1 LDLRIYPRHNIYLSN
16 DNIGGLVLDA
26 RISHTHGEQYCG
38 TLGNAE
44 IDVATKVRLNVVIF
58 RGDTGQTLVERVDV
72 PVNATGVEVQFRLT
86 DFVPRMEPYEILM
99 RIFQLRC
106 ARTYQASTKLYR
118 LPARE
123 DGGSTA
129 RLDHKYGSIAV
140 SHSPPNEEAVWKSLF
155 PYSFYVDWG
164 NFLGKGMENLV
175 NYASY
180 GYNVIHPTP
189 GGGPNPW
196 GDEKLFDA
204 FLDKV
209 EELGLYVMYDM
220 RWTYMNL
227 TSVRAQVSRLKAR
240 KSILTWYTADEPDGS
255 GDPLNA
261 TSDAY
266 EAIRELDPYH
276 PVSLVLNCDDYHYKE
291 HSAGADIILT
301 DPYPVGINATFS
313 TVYQTVCNAT
323 YGDCGCDNCRG
334 NFQDVSRRVDV
345 LRAYQDAIATEP
357 PKAVWGVPQAFGGS
371 EYWSRR
377 PTAAEEAVLAVLFVN
392 HGATGLVAWNYP
404 TSPELA
410 QAAAQLARAL
420 SSDDA
425 TAFTLGARAQRLT
438 MGAQATFDAAA
449 WRIGKQVLMSVVH
462 LQQAQYTR
470 ELRIGLGLSPKAM
483 KTLWP
488 PGGENWVVDNKSIS
502 RLGMGPLEVNVFLLE
517 TE

>member
-1 LDLRIYPRHNIYLSN
+1 
-16 DNIGGLVLDA
+16 VLDA

-44 IDVATKVRLNVVIF
+44 IDVATNVRLNVVIF

-72 PVNATGVEVQFRLT
+72 PVNATGVEVQFRLN
-86 DFVPRMEPYEILM
+86 DFVPRVEPYEILM

-106 ARTYQASTKLYR
+106 ARTYQASTKFYR

-140 SHSPPNEEAVWKSLF
+140 TYSPPSEEAVWRPIY
-155 PYSFYVDWG
+155 PYGFYVDWG
-164 NFLGKGMENLV
+164 NFLSKGMDNLV
-175 NYASY
+175 QYASY

-189 GGGPNPW
+189 GGGANPW
-196 GDEKLFDA
+196 GNEKLFDA

-209 EELGLYVMYDM
+209 EALGLYVMYDM

-227 TSVRAQVSRLKAR
+227 SSVREQVNRIKAR

-261 TSDAY
+261 TTDAY

-276 PVSLVLNCDDYHYKE
+276 PVSLVLNCDDYRYKE
-291 HSAGADIILT
+291 YAAGADIVMT

-313 TVYQTVCNAT
+313 TQYQTPCNAT
-323 YGDCGCDNCRG
+323 YGDCGCDNCAG
-334 NFQDVSRRVDV
+334 TFQDVSRRLDTF
-345 LRAYQDAIATEP
+345 RGYQDALAVEP
-357 PKAVWGVPQAFGGS
+357 PKPVWGVPQAFGGS

-377 PTAAEEAVLAVLFVN
+377 PTAAEEAVMAVLSVN
-392 HGATGLVAWNYP
+392 HGATGLVAWDFP
-404 TSPELA
+404 TSSELA
-410 QAAAQLARAL
+410 TAAGQLARAL

-425 TAFTLGARAQRLT
+425 MAFTLGAKPQRLT
-438 MGAQATFDAAA
+438 LSSQPTFDAAA

-462 LQQAQYTR
+462 LQQTQYTR
-470 ELRIGLGLSPKAM
+470 ELRIGLGLNAKAM

-488 PGGENWVVDNKSIS
+488 PEGENWLVGNRSIS
-502 RLGMGPLEVNVFLLE
+502 KMGMAPLEVNVFLLE